1 MFLYEDI
8 KRKNPSGFNSNF
20 FLKFF
25 YIYIHININSICK
38 NLMSNIF
45 EYATINSFC
54 KCIKNVKECT
64 KKNMKIKI
72 KTVMR

>member
-1 MFLYEDI
+1 
-8 KRKNPSGFNSNF
+8 
-20 FLKFF
+20 
-25 YIYIHININSICK
+25 
-38 NLMSNIF
+38 MSNIF

-72 KTVMR
+72 KTMMRWFTKNIRQNMKNVRAGWIL

>member
-1 MFLYEDI
+1 
-8 KRKNPSGFNSNF
+8 
-20 FLKFF
+20 
-25 YIYIHININSICK
+25 
-38 NLMSNIF
+38 MSNIF